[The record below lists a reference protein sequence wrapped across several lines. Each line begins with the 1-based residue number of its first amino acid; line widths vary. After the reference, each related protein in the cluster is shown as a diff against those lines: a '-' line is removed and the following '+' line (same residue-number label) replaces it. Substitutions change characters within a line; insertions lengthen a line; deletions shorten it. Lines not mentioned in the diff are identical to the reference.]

1 MAKYYNGIELPALPE
16 YDKSLYPY
24 AFIVHD
30 ISPISGEYYFLYLTN
45 YKAKYEINYQYPGI
59 STGII
64 SGYALYISAVSE
76 ILRGLRYR
84 CAPNG
89 TEWELVNT
97 YTDNQVSDGMYISGD
112 GTEHDFCKWT
122 NFDIYYT
129 GSEENGDLANTLYL
143 AASDP
148 VPVGGEPTLTESDFY
163 RVINGAWVKCDTVRK
178 MGNEWVTQDEYRYE

>member
-1 MAKYYNGIELPALPE
+1 MPNYLYNGIELPALPE
-16 YDKSLYPY
+16 YDKTLYPY

-76 ILRGLRYR
+76 ILRGLRYQ

-97 YTDNQVSDGMYISGD
+97 YTDNQVSNGMYISGD

-122 NFDIYYT
+122 NFDIYYS

-143 AASDP
+143 AASHNPDITP
-148 VPVGGEPTLTESDFY
+148 CDFYIIKNGVGQKQDSYDCVGGQ
-163 RVINGAWVKCDTVRK
+163 GVK
-178 MGNEWVTQDEYRYE
+178 QDAYLI